1 MISLVLASLVLMA
14 TITIFHFKN
23 ENQRYHTQRLERKEK
38 KLIKHIDIILQE
50 NKEADSKNK
59 RALLIK
65 NKIKELQAVHNLRI
79 SLYNTDGE
87 FIKSSGSTSSQNTFP
102 LKKSIIDKLKNRN
115 FFIEEVD
122 SYDFWEQANL
132 RSYSLVH
139 FENENILIIYLPY
152 HQENTLFRTELEN
165 LLISYTKMYAFILL
179 GAILFAF
186 LVSRYITLSLRKIGL
201 KLNETQISSNQ
212 PLIWNSDDEI
222 GQLVVAYN
230 QMVEKLEEST
240 KRSLK
245 NERES
250 AWREMAKQ
258 VAHEIKNPL
267 TPMRLQVQLLERNAS
282 KMQNE
287 RDTEKIQDFSKGM
300 LLQIDTL
307 TRIANEFSNFA
318 KMPNQQLKEIDFSD
332 FSVRFSK
339 LHSHSSIKFNISNE
353 KMLVSIDEKQFSR
366 VLNNIIKN
374 AEQAAPIGKEI
385 SITMSV
391 YKINN
396 NIKITVSDN
405 GIGIKEDEKSKIFEP
420 KFTTK
425 TGGMGLGLGISK
437 NIIESLGGN
446 ISFESELNK
455 GTTFYIYIP
464 TTNQTNI

>member
-1 MISLVLASLVLMA
+1 MA
-14 TITIFHFKN
+14 TITILHFKN
-23 ENQRYHTQRLERKEK
+23 ENQRYHTQRLERKEN
-38 KLIKHIDIILQE
+38 KLITHINLIIEE
-50 NKEADSKNK
+50 NKDLITKEEKV
-59 RALLIK
+59 LLIK
-65 NKIKELQAVHNLRI
+65 SKIEELQIVHNLSI
-79 SLYNTDGE
+79 SLYETTGE
-87 FIKSSGSTSSQNTFP
+87 FIATSDSSELKNT
-102 LKKSIIDKLKNRN
+102 KKLNQSIIEKLKNKE
-115 FFIEEVD
+115 FFIEELD

-132 RSYSLVH
+132 RSYSLVS
-139 FENENILIIYLPY
+139 FKGESILIIYLPY

-165 LLISYTKMYAFILL
+165 LLISYAKMYAFILL

-186 LVSRYITLSLRKIGL
+186 LVSRYITLSLKKIGL

-212 PLIWNSDDEI
+212 PLKWNSDDEI
-222 GQLVVAYN
+222 GQLVIAYN

-240 KRSLK
+240 KQSLK

-282 KMQNE
+282 KMHN
-287 RDTEKIQDFSKGM
+287 DVDKKKIEDFSKGM

-307 TRIANEFSNFA
+307 TRIANEFSSFA
-318 KMPNQQLKEIDFSD
+318 KMPNQQLKEIDFGD
-332 FSVRFSK
+332 FAERFSK
-339 LHSHSSIKFNISNE
+339 LHSHSSIRFNISNE
-353 KMLVSIDEKQFSR
+353 KMLALIDEKQFSR

-374 AEQAAPIGKEI
+374 AEQASPIGKET

-391 YKINN
+391 HKVNQ

-425 TGGMGLGLGISK
+425 TSGMGLGLGISK
-437 NIIESLGGN
+437 NIIESLGGKIN
-446 ISFESELNK
+446 FESELNK

-464 TTNQTNI
+464 TTNQI